1 VGSCV
6 SGVDGQVLS
15 DEAATLLV
23 VGPDWLRKQ
32 LQKASPD
39 LLREMVTGF
48 IATLMSA
55 EAEALCNARTGRCPR
70 TG

>member
-1 VGSCV
+1 M
-6 SGVDGQVLS
+6 VDS
-15 DEAATLLV
+15 TMV

-55 EAEALCNARTGRCPR
+55 EAEALCNAPYGEVSAER
-70 TG
+70 